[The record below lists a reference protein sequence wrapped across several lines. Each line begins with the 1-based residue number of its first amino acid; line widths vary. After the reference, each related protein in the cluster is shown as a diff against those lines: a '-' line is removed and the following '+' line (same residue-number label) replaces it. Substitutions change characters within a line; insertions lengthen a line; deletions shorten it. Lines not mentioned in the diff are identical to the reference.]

1 MTAEEIEAARKN
13 IEYDKYEKIYAKERK
28 KVPVITFKDIFKPVS
43 QEKKDELYN
52 SILKSEISNSPTY
65 INSESNDRYVPLI
78 APEREEKVN
87 VYENDTTNDYESDV
101 SSVKN
106 LKEQYLQLQRM
117 LSSKEAKLKS
127 INAQRNE
134 LVNKVADSDKDV
146 ENINEIFK
154 KKRMMMAQYIND
166 IQQKCKDI
174 DSETSHVEEELDMN
188 KRRLEENMKLVS
200 TTNDAIDEIDQL
212 LGENTNEHHYGRS
225 A

>member
-1 MTAEEIEAARKN
+1 
-13 IEYDKYEKIYAKERK
+13 
-28 KVPVITFKDIFKPVS
+28 
-43 QEKKDELYN
+43 
-52 SILKSEISNSPTY
+52 
-65 INSESNDRYVPLI
+65 
-78 APEREEKVN
+78 
-87 VYENDTTNDYESDV
+87 
-101 SSVKN
+101 
-106 LKEQYLQLQRM
+106 M

-174 DSETSHVEEELDMN
+174 DSETFHVEEELDMN
-188 KRRLEENMKLVS
+188 KKRLEENMKLVS

-212 LGENTNEHHYGRS
+212 LGENTNEHHYGKS